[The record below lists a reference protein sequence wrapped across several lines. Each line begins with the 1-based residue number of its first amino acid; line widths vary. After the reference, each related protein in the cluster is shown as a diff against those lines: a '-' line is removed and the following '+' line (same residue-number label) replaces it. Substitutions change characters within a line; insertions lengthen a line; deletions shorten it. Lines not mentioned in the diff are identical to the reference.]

1 MTIKNGQILL
11 SCLKRHDDAQTNK
24 SNSNKKNRIKRCTNT
39 YINIEFL
46 FRSIVTQTQ
55 KNVNTAAWQT

>member
-1 MTIKNGQILL
+1 MMTLQPINQIQIRKIEL
-11 SCLKRHDDAQTNK
+11 SVVPTQ
-24 SNSNKKNRIKRCTNT
+24 
-39 YINIEFL
+39 NIEFL